1 MRRRQKLARPG
12 DTFPVVNSHSF
23 PLPPGLEPGTTV
35 RLVTF
40 DRGFW
45 TVEAKGKRFENVF
58 VSSVKAGWLY
68 ELRGRWLDEKDPEV
82 IAVKK
87 AVRATSPESAV
98 GQASSLRDPSLI

>member
-1 MRRRQKLARPG
+1 MKL
-12 DTFPVVNSHSF
+12 VS
-23 PLPPGLEPGTTV
+23 
-35 RLVTF
+35 F

-87 AVRATSPESAV
+87 AVRAPSPERA
-98 GQASSLRDPSLI
+98 AAETHP

>member
-12 DTFPVVNSHSF
+12 DTFPVFHCQSY
-23 PLPPGLEPGTTV
+23 PLPPGLEPGTAV
-35 RLVTF
+35 KLVNF

-87 AVRATSPESAV
+87 AVRATSPESVV
-98 GQASSLRDPSLI
+98 GQSPSSI